1 MKKNVS
7 GQVIGVQMVSA
18 SDGSAFTGTVSALV
32 TKDGATQSAGGG
44 AVTHEGNGFHTYAIT
59 QSETNADHVAV
70 TFTGSGAIPVTVQT
84 YTINAIAAAVWDEGT
99 ASHTTAGTYGGRV
112 LRSTGSNV
120 EVLVT
125 GSSHVAADVHE
136 FQTDVLTSDAIA
148 TGAITAAALAA
159 DAGTEI
165 ASAVWDTT
173 IASHVSAGTTG
184 LALRDTDL
192 RGSRTVIRGTV
203 GTATTPSVTQFTTS
217 SITPAGAVSDQ
228 FKGRIIVFDNDTT
241 TVTLRG
247 QATDITANSAASNPL
262 LTFTAL
268 TTAPANGDTFSIV

>member
-32 TKDGATQSAGGG
+32 TKDGATQTAGSG

-84 YTINAIAAAVWDEGT
+84 YTIAAIAAAVWDE
-99 ASHTTAGTYGGRV
+99 A
-112 LRSTGSNV
+112 
-120 EVLVT
+120 
-125 GSSHVAADVHE
+125 
-136 FQTDVLTSDAIA
+136 
-148 TGAITAAALAA
+148 
-159 DAGTEI
+159 
-165 ASAVWDTT
+165 